1 MSLSAHRC
9 HALNSIHVVPIR
21 STPTGSVDARGRR
34 VVNVVVV
41 VVVVVVA
48 AAAAAAFVAEA
59 RTRERAQ
66 GLLGP

>member
-48 AAAAAAFVAEA
+48 AAAAAFVAEA